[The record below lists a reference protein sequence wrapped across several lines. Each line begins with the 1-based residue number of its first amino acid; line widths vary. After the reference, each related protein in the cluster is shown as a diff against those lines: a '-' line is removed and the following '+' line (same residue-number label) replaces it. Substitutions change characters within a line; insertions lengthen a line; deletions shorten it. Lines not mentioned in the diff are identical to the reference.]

1 MENLIEIFQAN
12 YGFLKSNEIVGR
24 TQWRALNKMLNDKT
38 VSKVKRGLYR
48 LNEFEQDT
56 SFVEIS
62 NIIPCGV
69 FCMFSAWYY
78 YDLTTTIPYEN
89 HIAITQKKRVWLPDY
104 PPVKLYYLSDKFY
117 QMGIA
122 HIQFDSQIVKMYDIE
137 KSVCDAVRLRNKVG
151 IDIAIEVLKNYVRR
165 KNRNL
170 NKLGQYAQQLRIET
184 IMQNMIMP
192 ML

>member
-1 MENLIEIFQAN
+1 
-12 YGFLKSNEIVGR
+12 
-24 TQWRALNKMLNDKT
+24 MLNDKT

-78 YDLTTTIPYEN
+78 YDLTTTVPYEN

-122 HIQFDSQIVKMYDIE
+122 HIQIDSQIVKMYDIE
-137 KSVCDAVRLRNKVG
+137 KSVCDVVRFRNKVCL
-151 IDIAIEVLKNYVRR
+151 DIAIEVVKNYVRR
-165 KNRNL
+165 KDRNL

-184 IMQNMIMP
+184 IIQNMIMP